1 MILSRYLARR
11 FAWLVFI
18 VSLVFT
24 GLLVPIDLMEQ
35 LRRLGDDGAGVGDGL
50 RLALLNLPAALYQIL
65 PLIVIL
71 STLALFLSLAR
82 SSELVVI
89 RAAGRSGFRAV
100 WAPVAAALMLGVA
113 ALAVVNPI
121 VAATQGIYE
130 REVAQW
136 RTGGG
141 TSSILSV
148 SEEGVWLRQGDGSG
162 QTVIRAARSSLDG
175 TILFDATFIVFDAD
189 GTPIERIDVAR
200 AELTERGWLLED
212 AKRWPLGV
220 SANPERGSL
229 NVRQMTLASTL
240 TRAQIRDSFGVPSS
254 IPIFQLPGF
263 IAQLDAAGF
272 SGRTHRVWLQM
283 ELANPIML
291 AAMVMIGAAF
301 SMRHARAGRSGV
313 MVLTALLLG
322 FGVFF
327 LRNFAQ
333 VLGENGQI
341 PVVLAA
347 WAPPVAAILLA
358 SGIILQL
365 EDG

>member
-1 MILSRYLARR
+1 MILSIYLARR
-11 FAWLVFI
+11 FLWLVFI

-35 LRRLGDDGAGVGDGL
+35 LRAIGDEGAGLGDGL
-50 RLALLNLPAALYQIL
+50 RLAALNLPAALYQIL

-82 SSELVVI
+82 SSEMVVI
-89 RAAGRSGFRAV
+89 RASGRSALRAAMV
-100 WAPVAAALMLGVA
+100 PMGAAMALGIT
-113 ALAVVNPI
+113 ALLIVNPI
-121 VAATQGIYE
+121 VAATQGAYE
-130 REVAQW
+130 REIARW
-136 RTGGG
+136 KTGV
-141 TSSILSV
+141 SSVLSV

-175 TILFDATFIVFDAD
+175 TILFEATFLSFDES
-189 GTPIERIDVAR
+189 GTPVERIEAAR
-200 AELTERGWLLED
+200 AELGPGEWLLED
-212 AKRWPLGV
+212 AKAWPLGT
-220 SANPERGSL
+220 SDNPERDARS
-229 NVRQMTLASTL
+229 VAFATLPSTL
-240 TRAQIRDSFGVPSS
+240 TQNQIRDSFGVPSS
-254 IPIFQLPGF
+254 IPIFQLPSF

-272 SGRTHRVWLQM
+272 SGLTHRVWLQM
-283 ELANPIML
+283 ELATPVML

-301 SMRHARAGRSGV
+301 SMRQARAGRSGV

-322 FGVFF
+322 FGIFF

-333 VLGENGQI
+333 VMGENGQL

-347 WAPPVAAILLA
+347 WSPPLAAILLSVA
-358 SGIILQL
+358 IILHK